1 MDENNV
7 KLLIFCRGKEQLKT
21 RIRKTWSRSKNSRLP
36 VSVNVT
42 VYLSMISL
50 GLWDRLCHTGRFA
63 TTILSSTQCCNVGT
77 VFQPFETIS
86 QPYNVAT
93 LCCAKNRRCESSRVT
108 SSLRLAGAIVV
119 AYAP

>member
-7 KLLIFCRGKEQLKT
+7 KLLIFCRGEEQLKT
-21 RIRKTWSRSKNSRLP
+21 SKRKTWSHSKNSRLP
-36 VSVNVT
+36 VAVNAT
-42 VYLSMISL
+42 VHLSITCL

-63 TTILSSTQCCNVGT
+63 TTILSATQCCSVGAML
-77 VFQPFETIS
+77 QPFETIS

-93 LCCAKNRRCESSRVT
+93 LCCAKNRCCESSRVT
-108 SSLRLAGAIVV
+108 SSLRLAVTIMV